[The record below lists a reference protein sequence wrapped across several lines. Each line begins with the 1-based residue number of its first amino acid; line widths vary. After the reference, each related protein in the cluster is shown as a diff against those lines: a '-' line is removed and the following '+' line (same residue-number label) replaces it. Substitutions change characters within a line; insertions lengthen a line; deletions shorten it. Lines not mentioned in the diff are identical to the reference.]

1 MKKLSK
7 PDRVLSPVPNEFD
20 IIGAIWLTSFLLRDW
35 LLSLIEKLCPF
46 IGICSE

>member
-7 PDRVLSPVPNEFD
+7 PDRVISLVPNEFD
-20 IIGAIWLTSFLLRDW
+20 IIAAVWLTAFLLRDW

-46 IGICSE
+46 TGICSE